1 MNNEKKAEI
10 RMSEAKAWLKELK
23 EENNKLEQEL
33 DAMEV
38 KVERLQTRYELA
50 EKTYR
55 RSSMEI
61 IKENNVTPLNESLQ
75 ALRKEYE
82 EKQVDNNQK
91 IIANEKL
98 IENIEAVIKVK
109 SQ

>member
-1 MNNEKKAEI
+1 MNSDKRAEI

-23 EENNKLEQEL
+23 EENNVLEQEL

-38 KVERLQTRYELA
+38 KVERLQARFELA

-55 RSSMEI
+55 RSSMER
-61 IKENNVTPLNESLQ
+61 IKEDNVTPLQESLL
-75 ALRKEYE
+75 ALKKEYE
-82 EKQVDNNQK
+82 LKQVNNNQK

-98 IENIEAVIKVK
+98 IENIEAVIKVN
-109 SQ
+109 S